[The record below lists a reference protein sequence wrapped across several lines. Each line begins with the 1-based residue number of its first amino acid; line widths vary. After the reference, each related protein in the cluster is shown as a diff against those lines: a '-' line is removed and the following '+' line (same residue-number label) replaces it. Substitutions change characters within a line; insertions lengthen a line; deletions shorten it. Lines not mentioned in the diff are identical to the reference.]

1 MRIGLF
7 IPRFIDAFAPDVGV
21 ATLEFLERFGRTML
35 VHRHGHSLEEAAN
48 C

>member
-7 IPRFIDAFAPDVGV
+7 IPRFIDAFA
-21 ATLEFLERFGRTML
+21 TLGLLERFGRTML
-35 VHRHGHSLEEAAN
+35 VHRRGHSPEEAAN